1 MNHFFARGGLRTL
14 CTALLCA
21 MFFFLA
27 MGITLLSSGA
37 YRKIV
42 TTANETEGERTALS
56 YLVNQV
62 RRGDCGVQIGSFGGS
77 DAIVLADGDYMTI
90 LYCSDGYL
98 RELYSSVGTGLTAA
112 DGTEILE
119 LDALSLGVDGGELC
133 ITVTQD
139 GAEHSVTLAPRCGIE
154 LCGEVSL

>member
-21 MFFFLA
+21 MYFFLA
-27 MGITLLSSGA
+27 MGITLLSSSV

-42 TTANETEGERTALS
+42 TTADETELERTALS

-62 RRGDCGVQIGSFGGS
+62 RRGDCGIEVGSFGGT
-77 DAIVLADGDYMTI
+77 DAIVIDDGDYMTI
-90 LYCSDGYL
+90 LYCYDGQL
-98 RELYSSVGTGLTAA
+98 RELYTEQGTGLGAE

-119 LDALSLGVDGGELC
+119 LDTLALEVDDGKLC
-133 ITVTQD
+133 ITVEND
-139 GAEHSVTLAPRCGIE
+139 GTEYSVTLAPRGGIE
-154 LCGEVSL
+154 LCGEVTL

>member
-42 TTANETEGERTALS
+42 DTANDTELERTALS
-56 YLVNQV
+56 YLVNQL
-62 RRGDCGVQIGSFGGS
+62 RRGDSGVQVGTFGGN
-77 DAIVLADGDYMTI
+77 DAIILADGDYMTI
-90 LYCSDGYL
+90 LYCYDGEL
-98 RELYSSVGTGLTAA
+98 RELYSAAGTGLTAA
-112 DGTEILE
+112 DGTEILA
-119 LDALSLGVDGGELC
+119 LDALTLEVDGDELC
-133 ITVTQD
+133 VTVEQD
-139 GAEHSVTLAPRCGIE
+139 GAEYSVTLAPRCGIE

>member
-27 MGITLLSSGA
+27 MGITLFSSSV

-42 TTANETEGERTALS
+42 TSADETELERTALS

-62 RRGDCGVQIGSFGGS
+62 RRGDDGVQVGSFGGN

-90 LYCSDGYL
+90 LYCCNGAL
-98 RELYSSVGTGLTAA
+98 RELYAEAGTGLTAQ

-119 LDALSLGVDGGELC
+119 LDSFTLDVEGGLLRMTVSKDGL
-133 ITVTQD
+133 
-139 GAEHSVTLAPRCGIE
+139 EHSVTLAPRGGVE
-154 LCGEVSL
+154 MCGEVAL